1 MPELALLRQV
11 PDDDGTVEI
20 PDTHVCHDL
29 VRDDE
34 GNVEIVSLVLQ

>member
-1 MPELALLRQV
+1 MPELALLRQK

-29 VRDDE
+29 VRDGD
-34 GNVEIVSLVLQ
+34 GNLEVVSLILE